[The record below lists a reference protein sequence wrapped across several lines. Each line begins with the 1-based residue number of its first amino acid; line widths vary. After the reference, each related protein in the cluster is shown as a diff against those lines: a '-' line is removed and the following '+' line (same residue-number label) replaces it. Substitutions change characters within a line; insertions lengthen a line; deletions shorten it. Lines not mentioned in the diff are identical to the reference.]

1 MGSRQV
7 GSKNMK
13 PRPGSI
19 TVLVVDDEAPAR
31 KRLAD
36 LLTGDREVGR
46 VLEAQNGL
54 AATAMIQ
61 EERPDIV
68 FLDIQMPGVDGFGVI
83 DALGAENMPLTVF
96 VTAYDKFALQA
107 FETEA
112 LDYLLNPF
120 TDERYAR
127 TMARVKKRLDEV
139 RNGDASDPNAFGP
152 ELIKLAA
159 KRTEPGAIWN
169 WMVVRTRN
177 ATQLVMTE
185 NIDWIEAAGMYVTL
199 HVEGR
204 EHLYRAGLGAVADRL
219 DPFNFVR
226 IHRSSIVNLKSVAHL
241 ERRSHG
247 EFDVVLKNGKRLL
260 LSRSYRTE
268 VETRLGQS
276 L

>member
-1 MGSRQV
+1 
-7 GSKNMK
+7 MK
-13 PRPGSI
+13 PQPGSI

-31 KRLAD
+31 NRLAD

-112 LDYLLNPF
+112 LDYLLKPF